1 MPPLEPQVKRGSA
14 ASTAIFHGA
23 FGMVPTAALVSPVGA
38 LLAEVRG
45 ALRGACVVHAW
56 CITMQYIVRY
66 RPGSH
71 APLLRA

>member
-45 ALRGACVVHAW
+45 ALRGALRGACVVHVW
-56 CITMQYIVRY
+56 CMCGALGYCAVQ
-66 RPGSH
+66 
-71 APLLRA
+71 A